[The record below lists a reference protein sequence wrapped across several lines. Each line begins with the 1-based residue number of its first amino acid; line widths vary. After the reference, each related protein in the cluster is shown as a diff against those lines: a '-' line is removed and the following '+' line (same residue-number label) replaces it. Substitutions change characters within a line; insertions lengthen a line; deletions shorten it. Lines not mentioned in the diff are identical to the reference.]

1 MIHMPSSNLEAT
13 RRTEA
18 LLDSCLE
25 MGEKLFE
32 VTAKSLKALDNK
44 VNRCEMQPTFD
55 EAAEYGKTTSF
66 RFLGL

>member
-25 MGEKLFE
+25 IGERLFE
-32 VTAKSLKALDNK
+32 VTAKSLKAFDNK
-44 VNRCEMQPTFD
+44 ADGCRLQPTFA
-55 EAAEYGKTTSF
+55 EAAEHGKTTSF